1 MKQILKYMSIYFFS
15 FCICLSGCNNS
26 ERTLFVAMNSSETGI
41 AFVNEVIE
49 TEALNVMQYEYL
61 YNGGGIGVGDFNND
75 GLADIYLTGN
85 VVENKLY
92 INKGDFKFEDV
103 THLSGVQGKKGW
115 KTGTSVADVNGDGLL
130 DIYVCYSG
138 LATEEGR
145 SNQLFINKGKGD
157 NNVPQFVDEAAAYGL
172 DAKGSYSTQAVF
184 FDYDL
189 DGDLDMF
196 LLNHSKTFYSPFYN
210 STKLR
215 NTRHPFFGNS
225 LYRNDGNNFVNV
237 SESAGIYGSGL
248 NFGLGVSIS
257 DFNQDGWPDI
267 YVSNDYDEQ
276 DFLYINKG
284 DGTFLDSSKKSFGH
298 ISKFSMGNDA
308 ADLNND
314 GFMDLVTLDM
324 LPEDNYRQKIL
335 KGSDDYDRYQLA
347 VDSSYHKQQ
356 MRNMLQLGQGLDDN
370 ELPIFS
376 EIGQMAGIS
385 NTDWSWSSLIADFDN
400 DGRKDLFVTNGYL
413 RDYTNKDFMMFE
425 VNEAMAK
432 ASAKG
437 KSLFDD
443 KGKKEFSKIIYELV
457 KKMPSTKIPNYM
469 FRNRGDLTF
478 ENVSDEW
485 GFSAPNVSTGAA
497 YVDLDN
503 DGDLDLLVSNTNES
517 LGVYK
522 NRVENLK
529 NNFIKI
535 KLKGNDKN
543 TSAIGT
549 KVWITTDSTVQFLE
563 NYPVRGY
570 QSSVDPVLY
579 FGLGKSSKA
588 DIRIKWPNG
597 HITENTDIE
606 INAMLE
612 YNQSDSK
619 PDNINGNEVSIKL
632 FKEVTDTL
640 GIEYSHHENNFVE
653 FKVDRLAL
661 KQSSRS
667 GPKLSV
673 ADVNND
679 GVDDFFIGGASGQ
692 CDELFISGPY
702 GKYIQSTLDCEGK
715 SIKVETLGSVFFDVD
730 GDGDK
735 DIYSVSGGSEYPLG
749 SEELMDRLYLNDGFG
764 KFTKAPEGVLP
775 KAFSNGSVVAAGDYD
790 NDGDEDLFV
799 GGGSMPGNYP
809 NAALGGILRNDTDRS
824 TGAIKF
830 TVATDN
836 VNPELRHPGL
846 ISDAI
851 WTDIDNDS
859 WLDLV
864 LVGEWMPIRVFVNQN
879 GKLLEKSKKLN
890 LSDSNGL
897 WQSVESADMD
907 GDGDLDLIVGN
918 IGLNMPFKVS
928 RKEPLEA
935 HIGDFRDDGVLTS
948 VFSSYIQGKRYP
960 IASLSEMQEAFP
972 LLKKKFLKHSQY
984 ASATL
989 SDIFSKEQL
998 ETSKRLSVYH
1008 FESLYLENKGDSFQ
1022 IHSLPIKAQF
1032 TAVQGIVVK
1041 DFTGD
1046 NILDILLAGNYYP
1059 LRVQQGPSDAGKGLL
1074 LEGVGNGEFLVIP
1087 NDKFG
1092 VFINGDVRDA
1102 KVLKHHNST
1111 NIIFSKNSDNIQV
1124 IQLVK

>member
-1 MKQILKYMSIYFFS
+1 MSICFFT
-15 FCICLSGCNNS
+15 FCMCLLGCKNK
-26 ERTLFVAMNSSETGI
+26 EPTLFVALNNSETGI
-41 AFVNEVIE
+41 AFVNEVVE

-61 YNGGGIGVGDFNND
+61 YNGGGVGVGDFNND
-75 GLADIYLTGN
+75 GLTDIYLTGN

-92 INKGDFKFEDV
+92 LNKGSFQFEDV
-103 THLSGVQGKKGW
+103 SHLSGVQGREGW
-115 KTGTSVADVNGDGLL
+115 KTGASVADVNGDGLL

-138 LATEEGR
+138 LAKEEGR

-284 DGTFLDSSKKSFGH
+284 DGTFKDTSKKSFGH

-308 ADLNND
+308 ADVNND
-314 GFMDLVTLDM
+314 GVMDLVTLDM

-370 ELPIFS
+370 KLPIFS
-376 EIGQMAGIS
+376 EIGQMSGIS

-400 DGRKDLFVTNGYL
+400 DGKKDLFVTNGYL

-425 VNEAMAK
+425 VNEAIAK
-432 ASAKG
+432 ASAQG
-437 KSLFDD
+437 KNLFDD

-485 GFSAPNVSTGAA
+485 GFSNPNVSTGAA

-503 DGDLDLLVSNTNES
+503 DGDLDLLVSNTNEP
-517 LGVYK
+517 LGVYRNTVQK
-522 NRVENLK
+522 QE
-529 NNFIKI
+529 NNFVKI
-535 KLKGNDKN
+535 RLKGTNKN
-543 TSAIGT
+543 TFGIGT
-549 KVWITTDSTVQFLE
+549 KVWVKTDSLIQFLE

-570 QSSVDPVLY
+570 QSSIDPVL
-579 FGLGKSSKA
+579 FCGLGKSKKVN
-588 DIRIKWPNG
+588 IKIQWPDG
-597 HITENTDIE
+597 RITEDQDIKINTL
-606 INAMLE
+606 LE
-612 YNQSDSK
+612 YDQLASK
-619 PDNINGNEVSIKL
+619 PVDDKL
-632 FKEVTDTL
+632 NTGKDRLFTDVTDSI
-640 GIEYSHHENNFVE
+640 GIKFVHHENTFVE

-661 KQSSRS
+661 KQSSMS
-667 GPKLSV
+667 GPKMLVS
-673 ADVNND
+673 DVNND
-679 GVDDFFIGGASGQ
+679 GLDDLFIGGASGQ
-692 CDELFISGPY
+692 CDELFISQVDG
-702 GKYIQSTLDCEGK
+702 GFAQSTLDCKGK
-715 SIKVETLGSVFFDVD
+715 FKKVESVGSVFFDVD

-735 DIYSVSGGSEYPLG
+735 DLYIVSGGSELPLG
-749 SEELMDRLYLNDGFG
+749 SEQLMDRLYLNDGHG
-764 KFTKAPEGVLP
+764 KFTKAHDHALP
-775 KAFSNGSVVAAGDYD
+775 KAFSNGSIVASGDYD
-790 NDGDEDLFV
+790 GDGDEDLFV

-824 TGAIKF
+824 TGNIKF
-830 TVATDN
+830 SLATDE
-836 VNPELRHPGL
+836 VNPELRQPGL
-846 ISDAI
+846 ITGAI

-864 LVGEWMPIRVFVNQN
+864 MVGEWMPIRIFINN
-879 GKLLEKSKKLN
+879 KGKLLERTKELN
-890 LSDSNGL
+890 LSNTNGL
-897 WQSVESADMD
+897 WQSIESADMD
-907 GDGDLDLIVGN
+907 GDGDMDLIVGN

-928 RKEPLEA
+928 PTQPLEA
-935 HIGDFRDDGVLTS
+935 HIGDFREDGVLTS

-960 IASLSEMQEAFP
+960 IASLTEMQDAFP

-989 SDIFSKEQL
+989 DDIFTPDQL
-998 ETSKRLSVYH
+998 KGTKTLRVNKL
-1008 FESLYLENKGDSFQ
+1008 ESLYLENNGGSFQ
-1022 IHSLPIKAQF
+1022 IRPLPINSQF
-1032 TAVQGIVVK
+1032 SSVLGIVAN

-1046 NILDILLAGNYYP
+1046 NIMDLFLAGNFYP
-1059 LRVQQGPSDAGKGLL
+1059 FRVQQGPSDAGKGLL
-1074 LEGVGNGEFLVIP
+1074 LEGNGNGTFNVIE
-1087 NDKFG
+1087 NCKLG
-1092 VFINGDVRDA
+1092 VFVEGDVRDA
-1102 KVLKHHNST
+1102 KMMKHNNNV
-1111 NIIFSKNSDNIQV
+1111 NIIFSKNNDSIQV
-1124 IQLVK
+1124 VRLAK